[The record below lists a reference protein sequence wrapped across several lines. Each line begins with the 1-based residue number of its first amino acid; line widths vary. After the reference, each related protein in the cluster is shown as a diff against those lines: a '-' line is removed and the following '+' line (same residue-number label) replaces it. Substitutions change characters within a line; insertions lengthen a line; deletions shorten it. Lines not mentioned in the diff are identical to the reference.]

1 MNIIMFVL
9 FYLGIGALLLKGIRD
24 GKIRPTKEGVLMYS
38 VGLVVGLML
47 LMGRSDGVIPLFFL
61 V

>member
-1 MNIIMFVL
+1 MKTLMFVL
-9 FYLGIGALLLKGIRD
+9 FYLAVGAFLLKGIHD
-24 GKIRPTKEGVLMYS
+24 GKIRPTKEGVIVYS

-47 LMGRSDGVIPLFFL
+47 LMGRSDGVLPLFFL